1 MTRTFD
7 NITPELVNKVRAKLS
22 DFGITLS
29 GDSGNIS
36 HMGVK
41 ANYAYDPAAL
51 TLTLSNVEVG
61 MPASFAGYSPEKIF
75 KTVEEAIAKHSA

>member
-1 MTRTFD
+1 MTRTFA
-7 NITPELVNKVRAKLS
+7 NITPELVAKVRTKLA

-29 GDSGNIS
+29 GDAGKIS

-51 TLTLSNVEVG
+51 TLTLSDVQVG

-75 KTVEEAIAKHSA
+75 KTVEDAIAKHTA